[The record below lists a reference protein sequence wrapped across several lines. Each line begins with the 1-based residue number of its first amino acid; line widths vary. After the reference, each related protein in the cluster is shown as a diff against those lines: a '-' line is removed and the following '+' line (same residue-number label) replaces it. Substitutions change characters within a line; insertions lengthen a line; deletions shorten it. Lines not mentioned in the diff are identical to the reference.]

1 METPRKFSPL
11 YLARK
16 GGFRDL
22 TERLVH
28 DVVSYIF
35 AGWAVI
41 FSSVVRLFIA
51 GERFIRR
58 SS

>member
-1 METPRKFSPL
+1 METPWKFSPL

-35 AGWAVI
+35 AGWAII
-41 FSSVVRLFIA
+41 FSSLVKLFIV
-51 GERFIRR
+51 GERFAQ
-58 SS
+58 

>member
-1 METPRKFSPL
+1 METPLKFSSFYP
-11 YLARK
+11 ACK

-28 DVVSYIF
+28 NVISYSF
-35 AGWAVI
+35 VGWAVI
-41 FSSVVRLFIA
+41 FSSLVKLFIV
-51 GERFIRR
+51 GERFAQW